1 MNKTAHYMI
10 SKFAGTCNR
19 CGDRVEAG
27 EAIYWLS
34 RGKIECNDCTG
45 GAAFNAVMGNPASIP
60 ANQPKPAATNLTGD
74 KWAAAMSW
82 DSSAPSAGASI
93 AATASAEK
101 PAKPRKAKSAPKPAP
116 AKPVPVV
123 ASQPPTDAEKKVI
136 DARMIAAG
144 HTTPETAPAM
154 SPDGY
159 GPQSRDDTPAAKTEI
174 ERDAVS
180 ALVCDQLALLV
191 NALDSA
197 TIEQRKTISA
207 YAETFAAD
215 SVVPSRARIWTA
227 LSIAAVS

>member
-1 MNKTAHYMI
+1 MNKQAHYMI

-27 EAIYWLS
+27 EAIYWLA

-45 GAAFNAVMGNPASIP
+45 GAAYDAVSGNTTSALKSPASDS
-60 ANQPKPAATNLTGD
+60 NGD
-74 KWAAAMSW
+74 KWAAAMDW
-82 DSSAPSAGASI
+82 DNSAPSAGASI
-93 AATASAEK
+93 AATAAVKK
-101 PAKPRKAKSAPKPAP
+101 PATPRKAKPAPKPTP
-116 AKPVPVV
+116 AKVVPVV

-144 HTTPETAPAM
+144 HTPPAETVPETA
-154 SPDGY
+154 
-159 GPQSRDDTPAAKTEI
+159 AKPELFYN
-174 ERDAVS
+174 EPNRDAVS